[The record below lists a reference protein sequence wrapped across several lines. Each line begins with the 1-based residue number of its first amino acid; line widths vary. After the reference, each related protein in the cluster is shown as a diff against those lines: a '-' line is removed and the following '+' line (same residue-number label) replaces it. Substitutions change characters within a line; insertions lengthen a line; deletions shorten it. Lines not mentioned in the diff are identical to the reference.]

1 VNSKIIFTRLLLLA
15 GFFGSWQWGSASGWL
30 DPYFFGLPSEIF
42 RDLWK
47 MTRDGTIF
55 YHMLITLEE
64 AFAGFC
70 LGAISGI
77 LAAFALKAS
86 PFWAK
91 VLDPIIMVLY
101 GIPRIALAP
110 LFILWFGLGI
120 ASKVI
125 FAFVLVFFL
134 LLFNTIA
141 GLKGVDKEMVNAIRV
156 MGASRNQILRK
167 VILPAITPWIMAGMK
182 SGLGMALLGAI
193 VGEYIGGNAGLGWLI
208 NYAAGVFETNRVFS
222 ALFALA
228 ILVTILNKFLGII
241 ERRLLRWRPE
251 ETIQ

>member
-1 VNSKIIFTRLLLLA
+1 MNNKIIFTRFLLLA
-15 GFFGSWQWGSASGWL
+15 GFFASWQWGAASRCL
-30 DPYFFGLPSEIF
+30 DPYFFGMPSEIC

-47 MTRDGTIF
+47 MTLDGTIF

-64 AFAGFC
+64 AFAGFA
-70 LGAISGI
+70 LGATCGI
-77 LAAFALKAS
+77 LVAFALKAS

-101 GIPRIALAP
+101 GIPRISLAP

-120 ASKVI
+120 TSKIV
-125 FAFVLVFFL
+125 FAFTLVFFL
-134 LLFNTIA
+134 LLFNTTA
-141 GLKGVDKEMVNAIRV
+141 GLKGVDKEMINAIRV
-156 MGASRNQILRK
+156 MGASRKQILCK
-167 VILPAITPWIMAGMK
+167 VILPAITPWIMAGLK

-193 VGEYIGGNAGLGWLI
+193 VGEYIGGSAGLGWLI

-228 ILVTILNKFLGII
+228 ILVIVLNKFLDII
-241 ERRLLRWRPE
+241 ERRLLQWRLP
-251 ETIQ
+251 ETIE